1 MEMQMTWRN
10 RDEQLRKDIDDILNL
25 ICKICGKSYMTT
37 FDLVEYCNS
46 CIDKLEEEME
56 HIDE

>member
-1 MEMQMTWRN
+1 MQMTWRN
-10 RDEQLRKDIDDILNL
+10 KDEQLRKDIDDILNL
-25 ICKICGKSYMTT
+25 TCSICGKSYMTT
-37 FDLVEYCNS
+37 FDLVKYCNS

>member
-1 MEMQMTWRN
+1 MTWRN